1 MTVMESGSEIL
12 KVDEA
17 GRVRTPPEKREALL
31 SEFERSGMTGAQFA
45 RFSGVRYPTFMNWL
59 QKRRKEAGQ
68 NEQMAVPRPDH
79 PRWLE
84 ARVEGEIP
92 RSDNVVVEMGSGVR
106 MLVGNGAQAALA
118 GELLRAMGLGRG
130 C

>member
-17 GRVRTPPEKREALL
+17 GRIRTPAEKREALL
-31 SEFERSGMTGAQFA
+31 AEFERSGMTGAQFA

-59 QKRRKEAGQ
+59 QRRRKEAGRS
-68 NEQMAVPRPDH
+68 EQMATPRPDH
-79 PRWLE
+79 PGWLE
-84 ARVEGEIP
+84 ARVEGEMA

-106 MLVGNGAQAALA
+106 ILVGSHAQAALA

>member
-12 KVDEA
+12 KVDEV
-17 GRVRTPPEKREALL
+17 GRVRTPSEKREAMLA
-31 SEFERSGMTGAQFA
+31 EYERSGMTGAQFA
-45 RFSGVRYPTFMNWL
+45 RFVGVRYSTLMYWL

-68 NEQMAVPRPDH
+68 GGERATAGQDH

-84 ARVEGEIP
+84 ARVEGEVGT
-92 RSDNVVVEMGSGVR
+92 SENVVVELGGGIH
-106 MLVGNGAQAALA
+106 MLVGNRRQAALA
-118 GELLRAMGLGRG
+118 GEVLRGLGLGPR